1 MKDIQVWCSL
11 VCLTALGCTAVRL
24 LAPKDGVG
32 KLFRLITVSFFLC
45 CFISPLLKIS
55 SSTALAIDWMPPETV
70 SELLDNRVT
79 KQLKSQVEQAVEE
92 VVIKAFSERNL
103 LAQKIVVETD
113 ISDEGNIYIKQI
125 TVTVDKQN
133 IPASAVVREVLAKQ
147 LKTTVTI
154 KTKD

>member
-1 MKDIQVWCSL
+1 MKDIRLWCSV

-45 CFISPLLKIS
+45 CFISPLLQLS
-55 SSTALAIDWMPPETV
+55 SSAALTIDWMPPETV

-79 KQLKSQVEQAVEE
+79 KQLQTQVEQVVEE
-92 VVIKAFSERNL
+92 VVVNAFSERNL
-103 LAQKIVVETD
+103 VTEKIVTETD
-113 ISDEGNIYIKQI
+113 ISDNGNIYIKQI
-125 TVTVDKQN
+125 TVTVDKQSV
-133 IPASAVVREVLAKQ
+133 PASMVVREVLSKQ
-147 LKTTVTI
+147 FETTVTI

>member
-1 MKDIQVWCSL
+1 MKDIRLWCSV

-45 CFISPLLKIS
+45 CFISPLLHLS
-55 SSTALAIDWMPPETV
+55 SSAALTIDWMPPETV

-79 KQLKSQVEQAVEE
+79 KQLQTQVEQVVEE
-92 VVIKAFSERNL
+92 VVVNAFSERNL
-103 LAQKIVVETD
+103 VTEKIVTETD
-113 ISDEGNIYIKQI
+113 ISDNGNIYIKQI
-125 TVTVDKQN
+125 TVTVDKQSV
-133 IPASAVVREVLAKQ
+133 PASMVVREVLSKQ
-147 LKTTVTI
+147 FETTVTI